1 MEEMREAEQR
11 KVSDAMKALKRNS
24 TAKPIEDTK
33 NPDPVKLSS
42 EPEATKTTVA
52 ERKTERHG

>member
-1 MEEMREAEQR
+1 MREAEQR

-24 TAKPIEDTK
+24 TANPIEDTK

-42 EPEATKTTVA
+42 EPETTKTTVA